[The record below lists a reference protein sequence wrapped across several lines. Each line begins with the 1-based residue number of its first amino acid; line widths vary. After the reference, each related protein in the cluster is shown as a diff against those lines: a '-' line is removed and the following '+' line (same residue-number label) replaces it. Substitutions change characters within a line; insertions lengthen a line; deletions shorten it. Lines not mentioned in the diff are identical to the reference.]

1 MIRDFDTAPDGPATA
16 PVVGGTDYG
25 TDFGTSSR
33 MAADS
38 LAGDRCATDGR
49 RSIGDLIKELRDE
62 SSVLVRQEVALAKT
76 ELSEKAAKLGRNA
89 GYMGVGSALAHAAL
103 ILLLFGLAAALYHGL
118 TEAGLSH
125 MVSGWLA
132 PLIVGG
138 VTALIGYALIQKAI
152 GAFKHES
159 LVPEKTVDSLKENQQ
174 WLSRKATTA

>member
-1 MIRDFDTAPDGPATA
+1 MIRDYDTAPGGPATGPA
-16 PVVGGTDYG
+16 AGGTDYT

-33 MAADS
+33 VTAGSAA
-38 LAGDRCATDGR
+38 GEGCATDGR
-49 RSIGDLIKELRDE
+49 RSIGDLLKELRDE
-62 SSVLVRQEVALAKT
+62 SSILVRQEVALAKT

-103 ILLLFGLAAALYHGL
+103 ILLLFGLSAALYHGL
-118 TEAGLSH
+118 TEAGLSN
-125 MVSGWLA
+125 MASGWLA

-138 VTALIGYALIQKAI
+138 LTALIGYALIQKAI
-152 GAFKHES
+152 NAFKHES